1 MPGISSVLT
10 EKTNFLKIIGERLP
24 LLSTHDAYLLLRHS
38 SALPKLLYCLRTAPC
53 FLSPQ
58 LQQYDA
64 VLKTIM
70 CNTFNIYLSS
80 DHSVWTQAVLP
91 IRHGGLGIRS
101 VVQLAP
107 SAYLASAAASST
119 LVDQILPPQFSD
131 TDLPSFQ
138 EALALWSNRC
148 NQSPP
153 EGITSYH
160 QKSWDIPTIPAMKE
174 NLLNSATNESSKSRL
189 LAAFSEESG
198 IWLNALPLSSLGL
211 RMDDSTFQI
220 AVSLRLGLAF
230 CKPHSCHHC
239 GCEVTAFATHGL
251 NCVKSQGRYHRH
263 SSLNDIIH
271 RAFGASRI
279 PSRLEPSGISRSDG
293 KRPDGATLVPWK
305 CGKLLVWDATC
316 VDTYA
321 PSYSRV
327 ASEEAGAV
335 ADQAEKRKSD
345 KYSNLDPNTCMYMY
359 MYLFAPIVIETSGM
373 FGKQTLSFL
382 KDLAC
387 VRKVSGEVKSFPYLL
402 QRLAVAVQR
411 GNAVSV
417 LGTFVSEDCLVFE
430 TVMHI
435 FILYVIVIQCTC
447 VKYIN
452 IIISFFYLN
461 K

>member
-1 MPGISSVLT
+1 MATLLGSPLGDVPGISSVLT
-10 EKTNFLKIIGERLP
+10 EKTNLLKIMGERLP

-38 SALPKLLYCLRTAPC
+38 IALPKLLYCLRTAPC

-70 CNTFNIYLSS
+70 CNTFNIHLSN
-80 DHSVWTQAVLP
+80 DHSAWTQAVLP
-91 IRHGGLGIRS
+91 VRHGGLGIRS
-101 VVQLAP
+101 AVRLAP

-119 LVDQILPPQFSD
+119 LVHQILPPQFSD
-131 TDLPSFQ
+131 TDLPCFQ
-138 EALALWSNRC
+138 ETLALWTNSC

-160 QKSWDIPTIPAMKE
+160 QKSWDIPTILAIKE

-251 NCVKSQGRYHRH
+251 SCVKSQGRYHRH

-279 PSRLEPSGISRSDG
+279 PSRLEPSGISRSDA
-293 KRPDGATLVPWK
+293 DGATLVPWK

-321 PSYSRV
+321 PPYSRV
-327 ASEEAGAV
+327 ASQEAGAV

-345 KYSNLDPNTCMYMY
+345 KYGPQYVSICSSCHRN
-359 MYLFAPIVIETSGM
+359 IECVWKTDSFSPKGSC
-373 FGKQTLSFL
+373 LS
-382 KDLAC
+382 C
-387 VRKVSGEVKSFPYLL
+387 S
-402 QRLAVAVQR
+402 
-411 GNAVSV
+411 
-417 LGTFVSEDCLVFE
+417 
-430 TVMHI
+430 
-435 FILYVIVIQCTC
+435 
-447 VKYIN
+447 
-452 IIISFFYLN
+452 
-461 K
+461 

>member
-1 MPGISSVLT
+1 MT
-10 EKTNFLKIIGERLP
+10 
-24 LLSTHDAYLLLRHS
+24 
-38 SALPKLLYCLRTAPC
+38 SAR
-53 FLSPQ
+53 
-58 LQQYDA
+58 
-64 VLKTIM
+64 
-70 CNTFNIYLSS
+70 
-80 DHSVWTQAVLP
+80 
-91 IRHGGLGIRS
+91 
-101 VVQLAP
+101 
-107 SAYLASAAASST
+107 
-119 LVDQILPPQFSD
+119 
-131 TDLPSFQ
+131 
-138 EALALWSNRC
+138 
-148 NQSPP
+148 
-153 EGITSYH
+153 
-160 QKSWDIPTIPAMKE
+160 
-174 NLLNSATNESSKSRL
+174 NESSKSRL

-220 AVSLRLGLAF
+220 AVSLHLGLAF
-230 CKPHSCHHC
+230 CKPHSYHHC

-251 NCVKSQGRYHRH
+251 SCVKSQGRYHCH

-327 ASEEAGAV
+327 ASQEAGAV

-345 KYSNLDPNTCMYMY
+345 KYSNMDPN
-359 MYLFAPIVIETSGM
+359 MYLFAPVVIETSGV

-387 VRKVSGEVKSFPYLL
+387 RVRKVSGEVKSFPYLL

-417 LGTFVSEDCLVFE
+417 LGTFASKDCLVFE
-430 TVMHI
+430 DSDA
-435 FILYVIVIQCTC
+435 Y
-447 VKYIN
+447 Y
-452 IIISFFYLN
+452 
-461 K
+461 